1 MSLTRLVSYPN
12 CMRNG
17 LLLAFVTFAS
27 VAIGAAAEQ
36 NSASSGWRQV
46 QGLGPHTRVYIK
58 TDKESA
64 LCYVHSVEEQELTC
78 GRSEEIGSPVLTFPR
93 AEIKTIKLL
102 RKGLGLAATLSA
114 GYADDLISGPVVY
127 QR

>member
-1 MSLTRLVSYPN
+1 
-12 CMRNG
+12 MRNG
-17 LLLAFVTFAS
+17 FLLAFVPLVLLSLA
-27 VAIGAAAEQ
+27 VAEQ
-36 NSASSGWRQV
+36 DSASAGWRQV

-58 TDKESA
+58 TDKENA

-78 GRSEEIGSPVLTFPR
+78 GRSEAIGSPVLTFPR

-114 GYADDLISGPVVY
+114 GYADDLLPGQVIY

>member
-1 MSLTRLVSYPN
+1 
-12 CMRNG
+12 MRNG
-17 LLLAFVTFAS
+17 FLLAVVPFVLL
-27 VAIGAAAEQ
+27 AAGVAEQ
-36 NSASSGWRQV
+36 DSAASGWRQV

-58 TDKESA
+58 TDKENA

-78 GRSEEIGSPVLTFPR
+78 GRSEAIGSPVLVIPR

-114 GYADDLISGPVVY
+114 GYADDILTGQLIY

>member
-1 MSLTRLVSYPN
+1 
-12 CMRNG
+12 MRNG
-17 LLLAFVTFAS
+17 FLLAIVPLVLLTL
-27 VAIGAAAEQ
+27 AAAEQ
-36 NSASSGWRQV
+36 DSASAGWRQV
-46 QGLGPHTRVYIK
+46 EGLGPHTRVYIK
-58 TDKESA
+58 TDKENA

-78 GRSEEIGSPVLTFPR
+78 GRSEAIGSPVLVFPR

-114 GYADDLISGPVVY
+114 GYADDIISGQVIY

>member
-1 MSLTRLVSYPN
+1 
-12 CMRNG
+12 MRNG
-17 LLLAFVTFAS
+17 FLLAIVPLVLLTL
-27 VAIGAAAEQ
+27 AAAEQ
-36 NSASSGWRQV
+36 DSASAGWRQV
-46 QGLGPHTRVYIK
+46 EGLGPHTRVYIK
-58 TDKESA
+58 TDKENA

-78 GRSEEIGSPVLTFPR
+78 GRSEAIGSPVLVFPR

-114 GYADDLISGPVVY
+114 GYADDLIPGQVIY

>member
-1 MSLTRLVSYPN
+1 
-12 CMRNG
+12 MRNG
-17 LLLAFVTFAS
+17 FLLAFVPLVLLT
-27 VAIGAAAEQ
+27 AAVAEQ
-36 NSASSGWRQV
+36 DATTAGWRQV

-58 TDKESA
+58 TDKENA

-78 GRSEEIGSPVLTFPR
+78 GRSEAIGSPVLVFPR

-102 RKGLGLAATLSA
+102 RKGLGIASTLSA
-114 GYADDLISGPVVY
+114 GYADDLLPGQVIY

>member
-1 MSLTRLVSYPN
+1 
-12 CMRNG
+12 MRNG
-17 LLLAFVTFAS
+17 FLLASVPFLLLAL
-27 VAIGAAAEQ
+27 GAAEQ
-36 NSASSGWRQV
+36 DSASSGWRRV

-58 TDKESA
+58 TDKENA
-64 LCYVHSVEEQELTC
+64 LCYVHSVEEQQLTC
-78 GRSEEIGSPVLTFPR
+78 GRSEAIGSPVLVFPR

-114 GYADDLISGPVVY
+114 GYADDILPGQVIY

>member
-1 MSLTRLVSYPN
+1 
-12 CMRNG
+12 MRNG
-17 LLLAFVTFAS
+17 FWLAVLPLVLLSLAV
-27 VAIGAAAEQ
+27 AEQ
-36 NSASSGWRQV
+36 NAATAGWRQV

-58 TDKESA
+58 TDKENA
-64 LCYVHSVEEQELTC
+64 LCYVHSVEEQQLTC
-78 GRSEEIGSPVLTFPR
+78 GRSEAIGSPVLVFLR

-114 GYADDLISGPVVY
+114 GYAGDLLPGQVIY

>member
-1 MSLTRLVSYPN
+1 MRKGFLLGFMTFVLV
-12 CMRNG
+12 G
-17 LLLAFVTFAS
+17 L
-27 VAIGAAAEQ
+27 AAAEQ
-36 NSASSGWRQV
+36 DSASSGWRQV

-58 TDKESA
+58 TDKENA
-64 LCYVHSVEEQELTC
+64 LCYVHSVEEQQLTC
-78 GRSEEIGSPVLTFPR
+78 GRSEAIGSPVLVFPR

-114 GYADDLISGPVVY
+114 GYADDMLPGQLIY

>member
-1 MSLTRLVSYPN
+1 
-12 CMRNG
+12 MRNG
-17 LLLAFVTFAS
+17 LLLAS
-27 VAIGAAAEQ
+27 VLVVLLTPAGAEQ
-36 NSASSGWRQV
+36 DSASAGWRQV

-58 TDKESA
+58 TDKENA
-64 LCYVHSVEEQELTC
+64 LCYVHSVEEQQLTC
-78 GRSEEIGSPVLTFPR
+78 GRSETIGSPVLVFPR

-114 GYADDLISGPVVY
+114 GYADDLLPGQVIY

>member
-1 MSLTRLVSYPN
+1 
-12 CMRNG
+12 MRNG
-17 LLLAFVTFAS
+17 FVLGLMTFVLVALA
-27 VAIGAAAEQ
+27 GAEQ
-36 NSASSGWRQV
+36 DSASSGWRQV

-58 TDKESA
+58 ADKESA

-78 GRSEEIGSPVLTFPR
+78 GRSEAIGSPVLVFPR

-114 GYADDLISGPVVY
+114 GYADDMLPGQLIY